1 MNHELLQAAQ
11 GLGAGQRQAVYA
23 LATRPPP
30 HVLRDLTRGLAVV
43 AALLLGLGLI
53 FWIAA
58 NWQLH
63 TRWFKLGVVQGALAV
78 AVLLAVALPRA
89 RTAALLAATLALGGL
104 LALIGQT
111 YQTGADTWQL
121 FAMWALLA
129 LPWTLLQRSQV
140 LWLVWVGI
148 ASVALWL
155 WTGRGGF
162 RMGWGAAPPLADFV
176 IHLLAWV
183 PLVLL
188 PAGVGRLGWVGG
200 GNRWAVRLALA
211 AALAHWAS
219 QGLEAAFDWGSGG
232 WTLRLLVGAL
242 ALGLMAVAAACAWHW
257 RDLPSLAL
265 AGLGLNVVALGWVGK
280 WAWQWAGDTV
290 GMSLTSLLALLA
302 LGGMATGLLRLQ
314 RSWHPKGDAGH
325 IPTQEAA

>member
-1 MNHELLQAAQ
+1 MDHALLQAAP
-11 GLGAGQRQAVYA
+11 GLDAGQRQAVYA

-30 HVLRDLTRGLAVV
+30 QVLRDVTRGLAVV

-63 TRWFKLGVVQGALAV
+63 TRWFKLGVVQGALAL

-104 LALIGQT
+104 LALVGQT

-121 FAMWALLA
+121 FAMWAVLA

-140 LWLVWVGI
+140 LWALWVGI

-162 RMGWGAAPPLADFV
+162 RMGWGSAPPLLEFLV
-176 IHLLAWV
+176 HLLAWV

-188 PAGVGRLGWVGG
+188 PAGLGRLGWVAG

-211 AALAHWAS
+211 AALTYWAS
-219 QGLEAAFDWGSGG
+219 QGLEAAFDWRSNKAA
-232 WTLRLLVGAL
+232 LCLVVGAV
-242 ALGLMAVAAACAWHW
+242 AMGLMAMAAAGAWRW

-280 WAWQWAGDTV
+280 WAWQWGGDTV
-290 GMSLTSLLALLA
+290 GMGLTSLLALLA
-302 LGGMATGLLRLQ
+302 LGGMATALLRVQ
-314 RSWHPKGDAGH
+314 RSWHPRGDARH
-325 IPTQEAA
+325 APTQEAA